1 MSAVPMPSTF
11 PRRGTFSDNP
21 DDYAESISA
30 VCAKRDRWLRYGLKA
45 GPSDR
50 TTAESAVAQ
59 LYRRA
64 GFDAPEFVWVPSPA
78 AAASF
83 VTAEQ
88 LVSEIPTTAA
98 KDEKSPARIASL
110 LSNSRRRMDE
120 RIDKRRIEWPRWYF
134 HQNPNMP
141 SDREAR
147 MTVATR
153 SPEDAAR
160 AGISP
165 DPIIRRTVWDSLRT
179 SLFDGVAS
187 ATRSLAPQSFGSI
200 TWYGQQEAHRVA
212 YYDIYRTF
220 HLAAFERED
229 NELLDIQS
237 ALVESTGWWW
247 AFDDVAVMSERPTA
261 VHTEPVP
268 NPVHGEVRLH
278 NSSSPAV
285 EFGDGSGVH
294 VLNGTVVPK
303 WVIHDPTVERITVE
317 RNVEIR
323 RSAIERIGWDNYLD
337 RAGLRLVDTDAD
349 PGNPGCTLQLFA
361 TPAGWG
367 SEGRILLAVNGS
379 RERDGER
386 RRYGLRVPGAF
397 SSAVDAAGWTYG
409 LAGADYGRLL
419 RRT

>member
-1 MSAVPMPSTF
+1 MPSTF

-21 DDYAESISA
+21 DEYAESIRA
-30 VCAKRDRWLRYGLKA
+30 VCAQRDRWLDYGLKA

-59 LYRRA
+59 LYRRS
-64 GFDAPEFVWVPSPA
+64 GYREPKFVWVPSPPA
-78 AAASF
+78 AAALI
-83 VTAEQ
+83 AAR
-88 LVSEIPTTAA
+88 TAA
-98 KDEKSPARIASL
+98 QDAHVGIRIPSL
-110 LSNSRRRMDE
+110 LSDSRRRMDR
-120 RIDKRRIEWPRWYF
+120 RIDRRHIEWPSRYS
-134 HQNPNMP
+134 HRDPNAQR
-141 SDREAR
+141 DLEAR
-147 MTVATR
+147 IAVARR
-153 SPEDAAR
+153 SPKDAAR
-160 AGISP
+160 AGIGP
-165 DPIIRRTVWDSLRT
+165 DPIIRRTVRKSLHT
-179 SLFDGVAS
+179 SLFDGVAT
-187 ATRSLAPQSFGSI
+187 AVRSLVPHPFGTI

-212 YYDIYRTF
+212 YYDIYRSFGLMTF
-220 HLAAFERED
+220 GRED

-247 AFDDVAVMSERPTA
+247 AFDDIAVMSERPTTL
-261 VHTEPVP
+261 HTEPLP
-268 NPVHGEVRLH
+268 DPVHGEVRLH
-278 NSSSPAV
+278 NSSSPAI

-294 VLNGTVVPK
+294 VLNGTVVPD

-323 RSAIERIGWDNYLD
+323 RSAIERIGWDSYLEQ
-337 RAGLRLVDTDAD
+337 AGLRLVDTDDD
-349 PGNPGCTLQLFA
+349 PGNPGCSLQLFA

-367 SEGRILLAVNGS
+367 DEGRILLAVNGS

-386 RRYGLRVPGAF
+386 RRYGLHVPGAF

>member
-1 MSAVPMPSTF
+1 MPSTF

-21 DDYAESISA
+21 DEYAESIRA
-30 VCAKRDRWLRYGLKA
+30 VCAQRDRWLGYGLKA

-59 LYRRA
+59 LYRRS
-64 GFDAPEFVWVPSPA
+64 GYREPKFVWVPSPPA
-78 AAASF
+78 AAALI
-83 VTAEQ
+83 AAR
-88 LVSEIPTTAA
+88 TAA
-98 KDEKSPARIASL
+98 QDAHVGIRIPSL
-110 LSNSRRRMDE
+110 LSDSRRRMDR
-120 RIDKRRIEWPRWYF
+120 RIDRRHIEWPSRYS
-134 HQNPNMP
+134 HRDPNAQR
-141 SDREAR
+141 DLEAR
-147 MTVATR
+147 IAVARR
-153 SPEDAAR
+153 SPKDAAR
-160 AGISP
+160 AGIGP
-165 DPIIRRTVWDSLRT
+165 DPIIRRTVRKSLHT
-179 SLFDGVAS
+179 SLFVGVAT
-187 ATRSLAPQSFGSI
+187 AVRSLVPHPFGTI

-212 YYDIYRTF
+212 YYDIYRSFGLMTF
-220 HLAAFERED
+220 GRED

-247 AFDDVAVMSERPTA
+247 AFDDIAVMSERPTTL
-261 VHTEPVP
+261 HTEPLP
-268 NPVHGEVRLH
+268 DPVHGEVRLH
-278 NSSSPAV
+278 NSSSPAI

-294 VLNGTVVPK
+294 VLNGTVVPD

-323 RSAIERIGWDNYLD
+323 RSAIERIGWDSYLEQ
-337 RAGLRLVDTDAD
+337 AGLRLVDTDDD
-349 PGNPGCTLQLFA
+349 PGNPGCSLQLFA

-367 SEGRILLAVNGS
+367 DEGRILLAVNGS

-409 LAGADYGRLL
+409 LAGADYGRLI

>member
-1 MSAVPMPSTF
+1 MPSTF

-21 DDYAESISA
+21 DEYSESIRA
-30 VCAKRDRWLRYGLKA
+30 VCAQRDRWLGYGLKT

-59 LYRRA
+59 LYRES
-64 GFDAPEFVWVPSPA
+64 GHPDPQFVWVPSPA
-78 AAASF
+78 AAAEFIATRSMSNS
-83 VTAEQ
+83 AG
-88 LVSEIPTTAA
+88 VS
-98 KDEKSPARIASL
+98 ARIASL
-110 LSNSRRRMDE
+110 LSNSRRRMDQ

-134 HQNPNMP
+134 YQNPNKP

-187 ATRSLAPQSFGSI
+187 TVRSLAPHPFGTIS
-200 TWYGQQEAHRVA
+200 WYGQQEAHRVA
-212 YYDIYRTF
+212 YYDIYRSFGLMTF
-220 HLAAFERED
+220 GRED
-229 NELLDIQS
+229 NDLLDVQS

-247 AFDDVAVMSERPTA
+247 AFDDIAVMSERPT
-261 VHTEPVP
+261 VLHTEPIP
-268 NPVHGEVRLH
+268 DPVHGEVRLH
-278 NSSSPAV
+278 NSSSPAL

-294 VLNGTVVPK
+294 VLNGTVVPD

-323 RSAIERIGWDNYLD
+323 RSAIERIGWDTYLD
-337 RAGLRLVDTDAD
+337 RAGLRLVDTDDD

-367 SEGRILLAVNGS
+367 DEGRILLAVNGS

>member
-1 MSAVPMPSTF
+1 MPSTF

-21 DDYAESISA
+21 DEYAESIRA
-30 VCAKRDRWLRYGLKA
+30 VCAQRDRWLGYGLKA

-59 LYRRA
+59 LYRRS
-64 GFDAPEFVWVPSPA
+64 GYREPKFVWVPSPPA
-78 AAASF
+78 AAALI
-83 VTAEQ
+83 AAR
-88 LVSEIPTTAA
+88 TAA
-98 KDEKSPARIASL
+98 QDAHVGIRIPSL
-110 LSNSRRRMDE
+110 LSDSRRRMDR
-120 RIDKRRIEWPRWYF
+120 RIDRRHIEWPSRYS
-134 HQNPNMP
+134 HRDPNAQR
-141 SDREAR
+141 DLEAR
-147 MTVATR
+147 IAVARR
-153 SPEDAAR
+153 SPKDAAR
-160 AGISP
+160 AGIGP
-165 DPIIRRTVWDSLRT
+165 DPIIRRTVRKSLHT
-179 SLFDGVAS
+179 SLFDGVAT
-187 ATRSLAPQSFGSI
+187 AVRSLVPHPFGTI

-212 YYDIYRTF
+212 YYDIYRSFGLMTF
-220 HLAAFERED
+220 GRED

-247 AFDDVAVMSERPTA
+247 AFDDIAVMSERPTTL
-261 VHTEPVP
+261 HTEPLP
-268 NPVHGEVRLH
+268 DPVHGEVRLH
-278 NSSSPAV
+278 NSSSPAI

-294 VLNGTVVPK
+294 VLNGTVVPD

-323 RSAIERIGWDNYLD
+323 RSAIERIGWDSYLEQ
-337 RAGLRLVDTDAD
+337 AGLRLVDTDDD
-349 PGNPGCTLQLFA
+349 PGNPGCSLQLFA

-367 SEGRILLAVNGS
+367 DEGRILLAVNGS

-409 LAGADYGRLL
+409 LAGADYGRLI

>member
-1 MSAVPMPSTF
+1 MPSTF

-21 DDYAESISA
+21 DEYAESIRA
-30 VCAKRDRWLRYGLKA
+30 VCAQRDRWLDYGLKA

-59 LYRRA
+59 LYRRS
-64 GFDAPEFVWVPSPA
+64 GYREPKFVWVPSPPA
-78 AAASF
+78 AAALI
-83 VTAEQ
+83 AAR
-88 LVSEIPTTAA
+88 TAA
-98 KDEKSPARIASL
+98 QDAHVGIRIPSL
-110 LSNSRRRMDE
+110 LSDSRRRMDR
-120 RIDKRRIEWPRWYF
+120 RIDRRHIEWPSRYS
-134 HQNPNMP
+134 HRDPNAQR
-141 SDREAR
+141 DLEAR
-147 MTVATR
+147 IAVARR
-153 SPEDAAR
+153 SPKDAAR
-160 AGISP
+160 AGIGP
-165 DPIIRRTVWDSLRT
+165 DPIIRRTVRKSLHT
-179 SLFDGVAS
+179 SLFDGVAT
-187 ATRSLAPQSFGSI
+187 AVRSLVPHPFGTI

-212 YYDIYRTF
+212 YYDIYRSFGLMTF
-220 HLAAFERED
+220 GRED

-247 AFDDVAVMSERPTA
+247 AFDDIAVMSERPTTL
-261 VHTEPVP
+261 HTEPLP
-268 NPVHGEVRLH
+268 DPVHGEVRLH
-278 NSSSPAV
+278 NSSSPAI

-294 VLNGTVVPK
+294 VLNGTVVPD

-323 RSAIERIGWDNYLD
+323 RSAIERIGWDSYLEQ
-337 RAGLRLVDTDAD
+337 AGLRLVDTDDD
-349 PGNPGCTLQLFA
+349 PGNPGCSLQLFA

-367 SEGRILLAVNGS
+367 DEGRILLAVNGS

-409 LAGADYGRLL
+409 LAGADYGRLI

>member
-1 MSAVPMPSTF
+1 MPMPSTF

-21 DDYAESISA
+21 DEYAESIRA
-30 VCAKRDRWLRYGLKA
+30 VCAQRDRWLGYGLKA

-50 TTAESAVAQ
+50 TTAEFAVAQ
-59 LYRRA
+59 LYRRS
-64 GFDAPEFVWVPSPA
+64 GYQEPKFVWVPSPPA
-78 AAASF
+78 AAALI
-83 VTAEQ
+83 TARQ
-88 LVSEIPTTAA
+88 LA
-98 KDEKSPARIASL
+98 KNAGVPARIATI
-110 LSNSRRRMDE
+110 LSDSRHRMDR
-120 RIDKRRIEWPRWYF
+120 RIDRRKIEWPQQYYY
-134 HQNPNMP
+134 
-141 SDREAR
+141 SDRNAQRDLEAR
-147 MTVATR
+147 VAVARR
-153 SPEDAAR
+153 SPTDAAR

-165 DPIIRRTVWDSLRT
+165 DPIIRRTVRKSLHT
-179 SLFDGVAS
+179 SLFDGVAT
-187 ATRSLAPQSFGSI
+187 AVRSLTPRPFGSI

-212 YYDIYRTF
+212 YYDVFRHF
-220 HLAAFERED
+220 DLLEFGPED
-229 NELLDIQS
+229 TELLDVQS
-237 ALVESTGWWW
+237 ALIESTGWWW
-247 AFDDVAVMSERPTA
+247 AFDDLAVMSERPTA
-261 VHTEPVP
+261 LHTEPIP
-268 NPVHGEVRLH
+268 DPVHGEVRLH

-294 VLNGTVVPK
+294 VLNGTVVPH

-323 RSAIERIGWDNYLD
+323 RSAIERIGWDTYLD
-337 RAGLRLVDTDAD
+337 RAGLRLVDTDDD

-367 SEGRILLAVNGS
+367 DEGRILLAVNGS

>member
-1 MSAVPMPSTF
+1 MPMPSTF

-21 DDYAESISA
+21 EDYAESIRA
-30 VCAKRDRWLRYGLKA
+30 ICAQRDRWLAYGLKA

-50 TTAESAVAQ
+50 TAAESAVAQ
-59 LYRRA
+59 LYRRS
-64 GFDAPEFVWVPSPA
+64 GRPEPKFVWVASPA
-78 AAASF
+78 AAAEFMTSRPI
-83 VTAEQ
+83 ADSAGAGS
-88 LVSEIPTTAA
+88 L
-98 KDEKSPARIASL
+98 IASL
-110 LSNSRRRMDE
+110 LSSSRRRMDQ
-120 RIDKRRIEWPRWYF
+120 RIDRRQIEWPQQYYY
-134 HQNPNMP
+134 
-141 SDREAR
+141 SDNNAQRDLQAR
-147 MTVATR
+147 IDVARR
-153 SPEDAAR
+153 SPTDAAR

-165 DPIIRRTVWDSLRT
+165 DPIIRRTVRKSLHT
-179 SLFDGVAS
+179 SLFDGVAT
-187 ATRSLAPQSFGSI
+187 AVRTLAPHPFGTVS
-200 TWYGQQEAHRVA
+200 WYGQQEAHRVA
-212 YYDIYRTF
+212 YYDIYRSFGLMTF
-220 HLAAFERED
+220 GRED

-237 ALVESTGWWW
+237 ALIESTGWWW
-247 AFDDVAVMSERPTA
+247 AFDDIAVMSERPTA
-261 VHTEPVP
+261 LHTEPIP
-268 NPVHGEVRLH
+268 DPVHGEVRLH
-278 NSSSPAV
+278 HSTSPAV

-294 VLNGTVVPK
+294 VLNGTVIPA

-323 RSAIERIGWDNYLD
+323 RSAIERIGWDSYLD
-337 RAGLRLVDTDAD
+337 QAGLRLVDTDDD

-367 SEGRILLAVNGS
+367 DEGRILLAVNGS